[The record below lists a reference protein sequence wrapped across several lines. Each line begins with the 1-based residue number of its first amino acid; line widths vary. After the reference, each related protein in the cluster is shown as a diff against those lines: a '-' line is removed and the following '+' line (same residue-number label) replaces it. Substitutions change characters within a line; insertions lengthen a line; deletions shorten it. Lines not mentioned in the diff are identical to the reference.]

1 MKRLSVAV
9 LGFVWGL
16 MLTWFLLYAFSHID
30 WTHTNAS
37 ASGCSDMEHCSPRV
51 HTVFVLASVL
61 LGPGIVFATLNATA
75 YRRWT
80 MGRWTSAFCIGTV
93 LVVLFYV
100 APYAV
105 PRFGV
110 F

>member
-37 ASGCSDMEHCSPRV
+37 TSGCSDMEHCSPRV
-51 HTVFVLASVL
+51 HTFFVLASVL
-61 LGPGIVFATLNATA
+61 LGPGIVFAALNAAA

-80 MGRWTSAFCIGTV
+80 TRRWTSAFFIGTV
-93 LVVLFYV
+93 LVVLFYL